1 VKKEDKKY
9 EKLLNSSPIYIKIT
23 LCKAKIY
30 NRQLNHDLALNS
42 INEIKDIVKKKLT
55 NADGVGYL
63 ADIYAEL
70 GNTYAL
76 KKKCVKFEEYYLK
89 AINSRTI

>member
-1 VKKEDKKY
+1 
-9 EKLLNSSPIYIKIT
+9 
-23 LCKAKIY
+23 
-30 NRQLNHDLALNS
+30 LNS

>member
-1 VKKEDKKY
+1 
-9 EKLLNSSPIYIKIT
+9 
-23 LCKAKIY
+23 
-30 NRQLNHDLALNS
+30 LNS

-76 KKKCVKFEEYYLK
+76 KKN
-89 AINSRTI
+89 ASNSRNTI